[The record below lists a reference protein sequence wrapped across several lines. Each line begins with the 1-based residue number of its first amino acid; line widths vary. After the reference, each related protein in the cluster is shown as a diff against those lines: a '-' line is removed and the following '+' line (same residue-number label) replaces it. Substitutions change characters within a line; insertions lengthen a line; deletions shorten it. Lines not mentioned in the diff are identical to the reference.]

1 MTRIILIDHGP
12 QIFMM
17 VMNYYDLILKNYNPI
32 EHGFFGFNRYLR
44 IFLHTIVIFR
54 LTPYA
59 SLHTPLSILLT
70 PHSILLTPYS
80 SLLTPYSSLHTPHSI
95 LHTPH
100 SILLIPHSILLTPYS
115 KNIKRATIPKYK
127 TPASQ
132 YHKL

>member
-54 LTPYA
+54 LTPYS
-59 SLHTPLSILLT
+59 SLHTP
-70 PHSILLTPYS
+70 HSI
-80 SLLTPYSSLHTPHSI
+80 LLTPYSSLHTPHSI

-100 SILLIPHSILLTPYS
+100 SILLTPYSSFHTPYSSLHTPHSSLLTPYS
-115 KNIKRATIPKYK
+115 SLHTPHSILKKYK
-127 TPASQ
+127 TSYYP
-132 YHKL
+132 KV